1 MEAGTVSIP
10 GGRAS
15 LTRSPRARLAD
26 PLFKWVLRLLALL
39 VLVLIVFFFVFLY
52 NKAHV
57 ALSKFGVFGFT
68 FGDTWDVSKAQFGAL
83 PMLVGTLIT
92 AAIALL
98 IGVPIA
104 VAAAIYVTELC
115 PQRLRSPLTI
125 LVDLLAAVPS
135 VVYGLWAFFILVPNL
150 EGTENWFGDKLSFI
164 PFIGGGTPTPGPNYL
179 IAGLVLA
186 IMIVPIVSAIS
197 REVMATVPS
206 DHKEAALALGMTR
219 WEMIR
224 TAVLPYSRSGIT
236 GAAMLGL
243 GRAVGETIAVAFVI
257 GSSTNIGH
265 HLLSQGYTLAAII
278 ANEFSEAANDKLHAG
293 ALIAAGLV
301 LFVLTLVINA
311 IARGFVRHAERRN
324 LNSGGQRPDDP
335 AEAVT
340 LGAVSA

>member
-1 MEAGTVSIP
+1 M
-10 GGRAS
+10 
-15 LTRSPRARLAD
+15 
-26 PLFKWVLRLLALL
+26 
-39 VLVLIVFFFVFLY
+39 
-52 NKAHV
+52 
-57 ALSKFGVFGFT
+57 
-68 FGDTWDVSKAQFGAL
+68 
-83 PMLVGTLIT
+83 
-92 AAIALL
+92 
-98 IGVPIA
+98 
-104 VAAAIYVTELC
+104 
-115 PQRLRSPLTI
+115 
-125 LVDLLAAVPS
+125 PS

-150 EGTENWFGDKLSFI
+150 EGTENWFGDTLSFI

-179 IAGLVLA
+179 IAGLILA

-265 HLLSQGYTLAAII
+265 HMLSQGYTLAAII

-293 ALIAAGLV
+293 ALDRRGARAVRADAGHQRDRPRL
-301 LFVLTLVINA
+301 
-311 IARGFVRHAERRN
+311 RPPRRASQPE
-324 LNSGGQRPDDP
+324 LGGP
-335 AEAVT
+335 EA
-340 LGAVSA
+340 G

>member
-1 MEAGTVSIP
+1 MEAGAISLRS
-10 GGRAS
+10 GREVLS
-15 LTRSPRARLAD
+15 RPLRARLAD
-26 PLFKWVLRLLALL
+26 PIFKWVLRILAAL

-68 FGDTWDVSKAQFGAL
+68 FGETWDVGKEQFHVL

-92 AAIALL
+92 AGIALI
-98 IGVPIA
+98 IGVPVA
-104 VAAAIYVTELC
+104 VAAAVFVTELC
-115 PQRLRSPLTI
+115 PQRLRGPLTI

-135 VVYGLWAFFILVPNL
+135 VVYGLWAFVILVPHL
-150 EGTENWFGDKLSFI
+150 EGVENWFGSTLSFI

-179 IAGLVLA
+179 ISGLVLA

-257 GSSTNIGH
+257 GGSTTIGH
-265 HLLSQGYTLAAII
+265 HILSQGYTLAAII
-278 ANEFSEAANDKLHAG
+278 ANEFQEAANDKLHSG
-293 ALIAAGLV
+293 ALVAAGLV
-301 LFVLTLVINA
+301 LFVMTLVINA
-311 IARGFVRHAERRN
+311 FARAYVRRAERRN
-324 LNSGGQRPDDP
+324 MAPPPVPETGD
-335 AEAVT
+335 AVT
-340 LGAVSA
+340 LAAMAS